1 MRPSFLPSLV
11 SLGDQGDPA
20 EQLLGILGE
29 HRSETGEAGD
39 NLFTYFSVLTPSHMH
54 TDTHTHTH
62 IHTHKQENKQT
73 HTQTYLGDRF

>member
-1 MRPSFLPSLV
+1 MYYGAYKILIADVKCIMRPSFLPSLV

-29 HRSETGEAGD
+29 HKSETGEAGD

-54 TDTHTHTH
+54 TDTHN
-62 IHTHKQENKQT
+62 Q
-73 HTQTYLGDRF
+73 F

>member
-54 TDTHTHTH
+54 TDTHTHTY
-62 IHTHKQENKQT
+62 THKQANK
-73 HTQTYLGDRF
+73 

>member
-1 MRPSFLPSLV
+1 MSLD
-11 SLGDQGDPA
+11 DQGDPA

-54 TDTHTHTH
+54 TDTHTH
-62 IHTHKQENKQT
+62 IHTHTYTHTNKQTNKQT
-73 HTQTYLGDRF
+73 HTQTYLGDQF

>member
-54 TDTHTHTH
+54 TDTHTHIHTH
-62 IHTHKQENKQT
+62 IHTQTSKQT
-73 HTQTYLGDRF
+73 NAFTNISW

>member
-39 NLFTYFSVLTPSHMH
+39 NLFTDFSVLTPSHMH
-54 TDTHTHTH
+54 TDTQTH
-62 IHTHKQENKQT
+62 IHTHTYT
-73 HTQTYLGDRF
+73 HTQTSKQTNKHTHKHI

>member
-39 NLFTYFSVLTPSHMH
+39 NLFTYFMH
-54 TDTHTHTH
+54 TDTHTHT
-62 IHTHKQENKQT
+62 QT
-73 HTQTYLGDRF
+73 